1 MNKILKKILEKQP
14 SFEELEITNTMTY
27 LEKKKILL
35 QNFMMMLYTIQKRKK
50 RIK

>member
-14 SFEELEITNTMTY
+14 AFEELEIINTMTY

-35 QNFMMMLYTIQKRKK
+35 QNFMMMLSTIQKRKK
-50 RIK
+50 NE